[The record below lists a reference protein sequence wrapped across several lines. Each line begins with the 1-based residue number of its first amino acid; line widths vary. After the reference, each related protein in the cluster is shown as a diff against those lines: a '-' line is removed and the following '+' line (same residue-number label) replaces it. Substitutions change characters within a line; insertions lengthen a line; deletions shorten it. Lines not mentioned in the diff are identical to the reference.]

1 MENKTYVQGDAQLSE
16 PTATQSIVARELD
29 YKIKSYSH
37 GTYELTQI
45 FPQNG
50 IINPYTITQSGGAD
64 TVFQIPIAAYNFAQS
79 YLNFTLQIN
88 QTTNATALVNWVYVD
103 GITPIRQLQLYDDNG
118 RFYCD
123 LYDVGNF
130 TNMIFRYTT
139 KCEDLMTSDIVKC
152 GPNATTIYNTSY
164 VYSVGALEG
173 LNPVALEQVNTN
185 VRPTGLNPYG
195 LGAPAAQTT
204 NTNDSIYEPLYMV
217 ADTSATNSTFYEPIL
232 QWKIPLKK
240 IQGTIFSLD
249 KTLYFGKVLYIRI
262 VWQSSNKVG
271 YYNLGANAVAN
282 NPAHL
287 AGSVPTA
294 FTAGY
299 NLSNLYIYLAKET
312 NILVENEIKKKIESP
327 EGFKIM
333 IPWVTQYKQS
343 QNASVNSVTM
353 RITSSL
359 GKRLLKIY
367 WAPYNQTEQ
376 LDTAY
381 DHNVGPTDPTGT
393 ALANAAPAV
402 QKITSFYTLVNN
414 VRTSQYNYNVMSSN
428 FGIAQQSF
436 NDDYDQRKN
445 KLKGSC
451 IFSRNEYYYNWVWCE
466 DFTDN
471 VPLMEKPLNPDE
483 NTYLDGLDITKGEIK
498 YDIFVNQGVVAPA
511 NAVPVNYYVYILT
524 LKELTINSAGIT
536 LV

>member
-1 MENKTYVQGDAQLSE
+1 
-16 PTATQSIVARELD
+16 
-29 YKIKSYSH
+29 
-37 GTYELTQI
+37 
-45 FPQNG
+45 
-50 IINPYTITQSGGAD
+50 
-64 TVFQIPIAAYNFAQS
+64 
-79 YLNFTLQIN
+79 
-88 QTTNATALVNWVYVD
+88 
-103 GITPIRQLQLYDDNG
+103 
-118 RFYCD
+118 
-123 LYDVGNF
+123 
-130 TNMIFRYTT
+130 
-139 KCEDLMTSDIVKC
+139 
-152 GPNATTIYNTSY
+152 
-164 VYSVGALEG
+164 
-173 LNPVALEQVNTN
+173 
-185 VRPTGLNPYG
+185 
-195 LGAPAAQTT
+195 
-204 NTNDSIYEPLYMV
+204 
-217 ADTSATNSTFYEPIL
+217 
-232 QWKIPLKK
+232 
-240 IQGTIFSLD
+240 
-249 KTLYFGKVLYIRI
+249 
-262 VWQSSNKVG
+262 
-271 YYNLGANAVAN
+271 
-282 NPAHL
+282 
-287 AGSVPTA
+287 
-294 FTAGY
+294 
-299 NLSNLYIYLAKET
+299 
-312 NILVENEIKKKIESP
+312 
-327 EGFKIM
+327 M

-393 ALANAAPAV
+393 ILANAAPAV

-414 VRTSQYNYNVMSSN
+414 VRTSQYNYNVMSSS